1 LSAPENQQAPQPGGR
16 GLLDRLGSRLF
27 RQGLGVAV
35 LIFVLDQISKW
46 AILNI
51 VMVPPRTLPVFPSFN
66 LTLVYNPGVSFG
78 QMDWLGPW
86 ALSALAIAISAALV
100 IWLRRAETRLLAG
113 ALGIIIGG
121 AIGNV
126 IDRMRFG
133 AVVDFLDFY
142 IPGTGWPHWP
152 AFNVADSAIVVG
164 VGLIILDG
172 MFAER
177 EKNA

>member
-1 LSAPENQQAPQPGGR
+1 
-16 GLLDRLGSRLF
+16 LDRLGSRLF
-27 RQGLGVAV
+27 QLGLGLAV
-35 LIFVLDQISKW
+35 LVFVLDQFSKW
-46 AILNI
+46 VIHEI
-51 VMVPPRTLPVFPSFN
+51 VMVPPRTIPVFPGFN
-66 LTLVYNPGVSFG
+66 LVLVFNKGVSFG
-78 QMDWLGPW
+78 QMAWLGSW
-86 ALSALAIAISAALV
+86 ALSALAVAIAAALV
-100 IWLRRAETRLLAG
+100 VWLRKAETRLLAM

-126 IDRMRFG
+126 IDRVRFG

-172 MFAER
+172 LIAER
-177 EKNA
+177 AKNA